1 MPDMNRTTDLSL
13 VLDIHSRVIGGEW
26 TQTVDARNL
35 HAELGIAT
43 RFTAWITR
51 RIEEYGFVEGV
62 DYFFPNLGKKR
73 GRPQDSYQL
82 TFDMAKELCMVERS
96 AIGRQVRQYFLACEK
111 MMNTGAIAQR
121 LESLEA
127 RLAAFEIPQPTAHRF
142 TMPEGRPPRHM
153 HVVNPPTIERYG
165 LPGVKR
171 TMPDVQIAKRVE
183 VSWPMAQ
190 VWHFLRTNDYWFCN
204 SELANYTGVKERTTR
219 SYTYYFYGVG
229 LLACQEI
236 FPQHLY
242 RMKNDVDT
250 QFPEIVSHLDACY
263 DILKKRAEF

>member
-1 MPDMNRTTDLSL
+1 MLSI
-13 VLDIHSRVIGGEW
+13 DI
-26 TQTVDARNL
+26 A
-35 HAELGIAT
+35 
-43 RFTAWITR
+43 
-51 RIEEYGFVEGV
+51 
-62 DYFFPNLGKKR
+62 K
-73 GRPQDSYQL
+73 QL
-82 TFDMAKELCMVERS
+82 AMVERS
-96 AIGRQVRQYFLACEK
+96 AIGRQVREYFLACEK
-111 MMNTGAIAQR
+111 AMGTGALAQR